1 MFISACYQ
9 FIEHL
14 RVIRCASEHTLRNY
28 TIDLN
33 NFKDFLESTE
43 LNRFSTKT
51 PSEKISYLTPT
62 VPPHDSIPLS
72 SIHHKTIR
80 RYLALLIEQKQH
92 RKTVARRLST
102 LRSFFRFVRS
112 QGLVDTDPTEEI
124 ESPKLEK
131 TLPAALTYQQVTH
144 LLEQPDISTYLG
156 YRDRAMMEVLYSSGL
171 RVSELVGLNVADF
184 DKSALTLKLRGKGKK
199 ERVVPITK
207 NGARWIQSYLEHPDR
222 YHYFPELH
230 LEQRRQPIF
239 LNKLGTRLTARSVDR
254 HFARYLMQSGLSGE
268 ITPHTIRHTIATH
281 WLENGMDLKMIQVLL
296 GHSSLTTTTIYTQ
309 VSPKLK
315 KKVYDKAHP
324 RAFSR

>member
-9 FIEHL
+9 FVEHL
-14 RVIRCASEHTLRNY
+14 RVIKNASEHTLRNY

-33 NFKDFLESTE
+33 SFKDFLESTE
-43 LNRFSTKT
+43 FSKNT
-51 PSEKISYLTPT
+51 PSEKISYLTLSAPT
-62 VPPHDSIPLS
+62 HDSITLS
-72 SIHHKTIR
+72 NIGHKTIR
-80 RYLALLIEQKQH
+80 RYLALLIEQKLH

-112 QGLVDTDPTEEI
+112 QGWIDTDPTEEI
-124 ESPKLEK
+124 ESPKLAK

-184 DKSALTLKLRGKGKK
+184 NQSALSLKLRGKGKK

-207 NGARWIQSYLEHPDR
+207 NGARWIQSYLGHPER
-222 YHYFPELH
+222 YHCFPELN
-230 LEQRRQPIF
+230 LERGHQPIF

-254 HFARYLMQSGLSGE
+254 HFSRYLVQSGLSGE

-324 RAFSR
+324 RASSR

>member
-14 RVIRCASEHTLRNY
+14 RVIKNASEHTLRNY

-33 NFKDFLESTE
+33 SFKDFLES
-43 LNRFSTKT
+43 SV
-51 PSEKISYLTPT
+51 PT
-62 VPPHDSIPLS
+62 HDSIALS

-102 LRSFFRFVRS
+102 LRSFFRFVCS
-112 QGLVDTDPTEEI
+112 QGWIDADPTEEI
-124 ESPKLEK
+124 ESPKLDK
-131 TLPAALTYQQVTH
+131 TLPTALTYQQVTH

-171 RVSELVGLNVADF
+171 RVSELVGLNIADF

-207 NGARWIQSYLEHPDR
+207 NGAKWIQSYLDHPDR
-222 YHYFPELH
+222 CHYFPELH
-230 LEQRRQPIF
+230 LEQGGRQPIF

-254 HFARYLMQSGLSGE
+254 HFARYLIQSGLSGE

-324 RAFSR
+324 RAITR